1 MPVDRSTPK
10 SKRID
15 RAGAHQAAGV
25 TPLTEDEARLL
36 HEVRRF
42 LRGKVRALEAMLG
55 PSRELRAR
63 LSRTAAFKR
72 VDGLDV
78 AERDP
83 VWDTF
88 SALDICFER
97 AVEELIDS
105 LLYTVRRRARPR
117 HRPPEQV
124 VH

>member
-72 VDGLDV
+72 VDGLD
-78 AERDP
+78 AL
-83 VWDTF
+83 
-88 SALDICFER
+88 SAR
-97 AVEELIDS
+97 AALK
-105 LLYTVRRRARPR
+105 TCTACGRRSAVKAACPWCGAPRPRARAQGDR
-117 HRPPEQV
+117 AA
-124 VH
+124 